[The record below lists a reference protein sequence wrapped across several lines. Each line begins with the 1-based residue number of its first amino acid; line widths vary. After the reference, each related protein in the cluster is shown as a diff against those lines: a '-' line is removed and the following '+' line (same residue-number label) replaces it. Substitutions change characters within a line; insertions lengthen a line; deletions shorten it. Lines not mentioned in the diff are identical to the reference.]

1 MDNFYNAGIATEQ
14 DISKINFS
22 PQPLHLPSSQIFYK
36 ENKNQGT
43 WVFFIQILS
52 KLKTVSKSS
61 GKIRRKVKLAHPS
74 HLLL

>member
-43 WVFFIQILS
+43 
-52 KLKTVSKSS
+52 
-61 GKIRRKVKLAHPS
+61 
-74 HLLL
+74 